1 MTTKIPLQ
9 DNIIVEKT
17 FQFSVKILKFSP
29 TLQDLKQF
37 VLSNQLLR
45 SGMSIG
51 AYTREAQNAE
61 SKADF
66 IHKFKIAAKEA
77 DETEYWLLLANEIA
91 KDRLI
96 QQLLDDL
103 KIIQKII
110 TKIIATTKNQ
120 VANKQ
125 VDKSIN
131 L

>member
-9 DNIIVEKT
+9 DNIIVEQT

-37 VLSNQLLR
+37 VLANQLLR

-51 AYTREAQNAE
+51 ANTREAQNAE

-77 DETEYWLLLANEIA
+77 DETEYWLLLANEIV

-96 QQLLDDL
+96 QQLLDNL

>member
-17 FQFSVKILKFSP
+17 FQFSVKIFKFSP

-37 VLSNQLLR
+37 VLANQLLR

-51 AYTREAQNAE
+51 ANTREAQNAE

-77 DETEYWLLLANEIA
+77 DETEYWLLLANEIV

>member
-17 FQFSVKILKFSP
+17 FQFSVKIFKFSP

-37 VLSNQLLR
+37 VLANQLLR
-45 SGMSIG
+45 SGMSIC
-51 AYTREAQNAE
+51 ANTREAQNAE

-77 DETEYWLLLANEIA
+77 DETEYWLLLANEIV

>member
-1 MTTKIPLQ
+1 MASKIPLH

-17 FQFSVKILKFSP
+17 FLFAVQILKLSP
-29 TLQDLKQF
+29 ILQENKQF
-37 VLSNQLLR
+37 VLANQLLR

-51 AYTREAQNAE
+51 ANTREAQNAE

-77 DETEYWLLLANEIA
+77 DEAEYWLLLTNEVL
-91 KDRLI
+91 KDSI
-96 QQLLDDL
+96 IPQLLEEL

-120 VANKQ
+120 LAKNT
-125 VDKSIN
+125 
-131 L
+131 

>member
-1 MTTKIPLQ
+1 
-9 DNIIVEKT
+9 
-17 FQFSVKILKFSP
+17 
-29 TLQDLKQF
+29 
-37 VLSNQLLR
+37 
-45 SGMSIG
+45 MSIG
-51 AYTREAQNAE
+51 ANTREAQSAE

-77 DETEYWLLLANEIA
+77 DETEYWLLLANKIV